1 MTTFDIK
8 EEFMIDGQPVKIL
21 SGAIHYFRI
30 HPDDWYHSLY
40 NLKALGFNTV
50 ETYVPWN
57 FHEAY
62 EGTFNFDGLLDI
74 ENFLDIAQSLDL
86 YVIVRPSPYICAEWD
101 FGGLPAWLL
110 TKNLRIRSN
119 DPKFL
124 SYVNKY
130 YDVLLPKLIDHQIDH
145 GGNILMM
152 QVENEYGS
160 YCQDKQYLKN
170 IKNMMIEKGVTVPLF
185 TSDGSWLA
193 PLESGSMIEDDIL
206 VTGNFGSNAE
216 GNFKQLTSFM
226 KNYNKDWPLMCMEF
240 WGGWFNRWGQP
251 IVKRDTDE
259 LVDAV
264 REAIKLGSVNIYMFH
279 GGTNFGFMSGCS
291 ARKEKEM
298 PQITSYDYGAL
309 LDEQGNPTERYYGI
323 QKMLASDIENISQNS
338 PLIKQ
343 TMSLSNIPLHESVSL
358 CYVLEDLAL
367 PVTAKYPQSMENCG
381 QNSGYILYR
390 TTIPKYTDE
399 EKIKVINADDRL
411 QIFLDNQHIATQYQD
426 EIGEEVN
433 IKQTYDNSQ
442 LDILVEHMGRV
453 NYGFKLDSPTQ
464 KKGIKTGVMQD
475 IHFIL
480 DWKQYPID
488 IDKASNID
496 FNNSRINNTP
506 AFYKFVVDI
515 DKPEDT
521 FIDLSEFGKGCV
533 LVNGFNI
540 GRFWQIGP
548 TLSLYISKHL
558 LKKGTNEIIIFE
570 TEGVYDTQLNLVD
583 HPIYKDITE

>member
-86 YVIVRPSPYICAEWD
+86 YAIVRPSPYICAEWD

-226 KNYNKDWPLMCMEF
+226 ENYNKDWPLMCMEF

-279 GGTNFGFMSGCS
+279 GGTNFGFMNGCS

-358 CYVLEDLAL
+358 CYVLEVLAS
-367 PVTAKYPQSMENCG
+367 PVTDKYPQSMENCG

-399 EKIKVINADDRL
+399 EKIKVIDANDRL

-426 EIGEEVN
+426 EIGEEIN

-496 FNNSRINNTP
+496 FNNSRIDNTP

-521 FIDLSEFGKGCV
+521 FIDLSKFGKGCV

-548 TLSLYISKHL
+548 TLSLYISKHF

-583 HPIYKDITE
+583 YPIYKDIPE